1 MEAPMRVSRNH
12 IFGLLIITF
21 LMTAGISTA
30 APTVGRGNFEL
41 FFDSATFLGDDGQS
55 VTEVYLRV
63 RNSEL
68 RFKEVE
74 GKYEGQVRLRIEIM
88 NPRGKVIETINEDL
102 KFTETN
108 KDAAES
114 PLQFYTV
121 IKRFNLENGDYILAC
136 GLDDIN
142 SPKVSLSG
150 IVGGKHRSASVENY
164 VLTVPEFNPDVMSV
178 SGAKFL
184 WDIEQDEKG
193 FVFQP
198 NPTRMYGLYR
208 DSLCVYIESYVPAD
222 LASTQDLRFEMEILD
237 SKGSVIKNAAIP
249 LPKRTAAGNSP
260 LVVYPIVIKEDINEL
275 MAGEY
280 TLYVNAGMSDQLL
293 VRMHVGGFSIA
304 WDLRTWEVTR
314 RNYLIEA
321 RFLLSDENFEDFEK
335 LSLGDQEKKLAA
347 MWKEVDPDTISG
359 VNEAYQEF
367 QIRLEYVR
375 AKFTDYQSGLFS
387 DRGLIYLR
395 YGPPDAMEV
404 DVVPQNRE
412 SISDALQ
419 KVDDKYHPIDYS
431 TSGTR
436 LRYSRPGDNILVDAR
451 RIGMVGEQG
460 DVGFP
465 YELWIYNEGGK
476 PILERDRAMEQDIG
490 IRFIF
495 IDTEGY
501 GRYKLESSSSMM
513 NK

>member
-1 MEAPMRVSRNH
+1 MRVSRNH
-12 IFGLLIITF
+12 IVGLLVIVTVA
-21 LMTAGISTA
+21 TAGFSAA
-30 APTVGRGNFEL
+30 APAVGSGNFEL
-41 FFDSATFLGDDGQS
+41 FFDTAAFLGNDGEA
-55 VTEVYLRV
+55 VTEAYLRV

-68 RFKEVE
+68 RFKEV
-74 GKYEGQVRLRIEIM
+74 GGAYEGRVRLRIEIM
-88 NPRGKVIETINEDL
+88 DTQGKVVETINEDL
-102 KFTETN
+102 TFTETD

-114 PLQFYTV
+114 PLQFYTI
-121 IKRFNLENGDYILAC
+121 IKRFNLESGDYTLAC
-136 GLDDIN
+136 SLEDTN
-142 SPKVSLSG
+142 SPKISISG
-150 IVGGKHRSASVENY
+150 IVGGKNRSASVENY
-164 VLTVPEFNPDVMSV
+164 VLSVPEFSPDVMSV

-184 WDIEQDEKG
+184 WDVTRGDKG
-193 FVFQP
+193 LVFQP
-198 NPTRMYGLYR
+198 NPTRLYGLYR

-222 LASTQDLRFEMEILD
+222 LAAKENLRFEMEILD
-237 SKGSVIKNAAIP
+237 SKGVVIKNAAIP
-249 LPKRTAAGNSP
+249 LPKRMAASGLP
-260 LVVYPIVIKEDINEL
+260 VVVYPIVIKEDINDL
-275 MAGEY
+275 QAGEY

-293 VRMHVGGFSIA
+293 VRMHVGGFSVA

-321 RFLLSDENFEDFEK
+321 RFLLSDENFKDFEK
-335 LSLGDQEKKLAA
+335 LSLGEQEKQLEA
-347 MWKEVDPDTISG
+347 MWKKIDPDTISG

-367 QIRLEYVR
+367 LVRLEYVR
-375 AKFTDYQSGLFS
+375 AKFSDFQSGIFS

-395 YGPPDAMEV
+395 YGPPDALEI

-419 KVDDKYHPIDYS
+419 KVDDQYHPINYS

-436 LRYSRPGDNILVDAR
+436 LRYARPGNNILVDAR

-465 YELWIYNEGGK
+465 YELWIYNDGGK
-476 PILERDRAMEQDIG
+476 PILERDRAMEQDLG